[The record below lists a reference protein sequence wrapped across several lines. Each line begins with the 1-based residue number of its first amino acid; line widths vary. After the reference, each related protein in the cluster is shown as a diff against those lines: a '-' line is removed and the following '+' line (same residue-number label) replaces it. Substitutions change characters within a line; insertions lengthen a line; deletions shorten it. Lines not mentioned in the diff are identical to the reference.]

1 MSHDEIEIVVRKED
15 RVLLVMVAVL
25 VTATVLKPWLLVWDL
40 GVPLTI
46 MAGLGAMRLVVWLRS
61 VSLAA
66 SEPAE

>member
-15 RVLLVMVAVL
+15 RALLVMVAVL